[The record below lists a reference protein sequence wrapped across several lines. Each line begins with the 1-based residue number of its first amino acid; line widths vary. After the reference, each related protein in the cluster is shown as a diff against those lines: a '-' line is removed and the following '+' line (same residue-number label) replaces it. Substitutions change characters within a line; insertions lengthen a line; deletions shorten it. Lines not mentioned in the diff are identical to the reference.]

1 MYPGSISVNA
11 VLCTW
16 DPWAKGGTTKQV
28 KLYWIIVYRACSL
41 MSGLAFVDSTQALI
55 RPVDSSAVLNLS
67 SSRQNGEELGESVT
81 NRQTSRSPARLK
93 KRSLKVLIGCL
104 MLILAGE
111 TLFIGYTQAFT
122 ADDSA
127 SHPCD
132 EIVRANRVLST
143 ELECLTRQY
152 NGTAKG
158 MKPCAA
164 AAALSYVNTRCYSE
178 LVCME
183 GSSRPRNTRRRQ
195 RARSKRETVLW
206 HLQTFDRKKYSSH
219 CTDCFLEI
227 VYWVFFFN

>member
-1 MYPGSISVNA
+1 
-11 VLCTW
+11 
-16 DPWAKGGTTKQV
+16 
-28 KLYWIIVYRACSL
+28 

-67 SSRQNGEELGESVT
+67 SSRQNDEELGKSVT
-81 NRQTSRSPARLK
+81 NRQTSRSKFAPARLK
-93 KRSLKVLIGCL
+93 KRSLKVIIGCL
-104 MLILAGE
+104 ILMLAGE
-111 TLFIGYTQAFT
+111 TLFLGYTQAFT

-127 SHPCD
+127 SYPCD

-152 NGTAKG
+152 NGTAEG

-183 GSSRPRNTRRRQ
+183 GSSRPRNSRRRQ
-195 RARSKRETVLW
+195 RPRSKRETVL
-206 HLQTFDRKKYSSH
+206 
-219 CTDCFLEI
+219 
-227 VYWVFFFN
+227 